1 MNLIQNERLEK
12 QMKQDSKIKKKIQV
26 SNKIYP
32 ILAGLS
38 DDLMFWAAINT
49 IFLTIVKG
57 FNASQIS
64 MLVAISSFSS
74 IIFEKTIFII
84 IKKIGNL
91 KSFKVGLAMFLLA
104 AIIITFAKNIFIVAI
119 GFIIYYLAFYF
130 TNMGNVILKRNLK
143 AINCEDDFVKIQS
156 KTSLIYAT
164 ATMIVSFIV
173 GFIFNVNNY
182 LPMIICILICII
194 NLYLSRYLY
203 EYKDKKIMT
212 EDSNENN
219 NKVNWSKV
227 IILIILVYGL
237 LYATVESLQ
246 ENGKIF
252 IQYRM
257 QNFIPIAKTS
267 IYLTII
273 IAFSRVARVLSNLL
287 FNKIYSILKSKLIIL
302 LNILLLSSIIF
313 MILGFVMPCN
323 VIGVIIMGI
332 GFLILLFI
340 RDPIAIFTKLELFN
354 NCKVKDQESVIH
366 KYNLCRKIVRC
377 FLATSASLLLLKIN
391 MLYLMIF
398 LFVLCLMYLCLTIKL
413 FKKL

>member
-1 MNLIQNERLEK
+1 MQK
-12 QMKQDSKIKKKIQV
+12 DSTINNKIKI

-32 ILAGLS
+32 FLVGLS

-64 MLVAISSFSS
+64 RLVAIASFSS
-74 IIFEKTIFII
+74 IIFERTMFII
-84 IKKIGNL
+84 IKRIGNL
-91 KSFKVGLAMFLLA
+91 RSFRVGLVMLLLA
-104 AIIITFAKNIFIVAI
+104 AIIITFTKNIFSVAI
-119 GFIIYYLAFYF
+119 GFIIYYLAYYF
-130 TNMGNVILKRNLK
+130 TNMSNVILKRNLK
-143 AINCEDDFVKIQS
+143 AINCENDFAKIQS

-164 ATMIVSFIV
+164 ATMIISFIV
-173 GFIFNVNNY
+173 GFLFNINNY
-182 LPMIICILICII
+182 LPMIMCILICII

-203 EYKDKKIMT
+203 EYKDKKIMI
-212 EDSNENN
+212 EDNNENS
-219 NKVNWSKV
+219 NKVNWSKI
-227 IILIILVYGL
+227 IILIIFVYGL

-287 FNKIYSILKSKLIIL
+287 FNKIHNILKSKLIIL
-302 LNILLLSSIIF
+302 LNVLLISSIAF
-313 MILGFVMPCN
+313 MILGFIIPYN
-323 VIGVIIMGI
+323 TIGVIIMGI
-332 GFLILLFI
+332 GFFILLFV

-354 NCKVKDQESVIH
+354 NCKVKDQEEVIH

-391 MLYLMIF
+391 MLYLMMS

>member
-1 MNLIQNERLEK
+1 MQKDNIINN
-12 QMKQDSKIKKKIQV
+12 KIKI

-32 ILAGLS
+32 FLAGLS
-38 DDLMFWAAINT
+38 DDLMFWASINT

-64 MLVAISSFSS
+64 MLVAIASFSS
-74 IIFEKTIFII
+74 IIFERTMFRII
-84 IKKIGNL
+84 IRIGNL
-91 KSFKVGLAMFLLA
+91 KSFRMGLVMLLSA
-104 AIIITFAKNIFIVAI
+104 AIILTFAKKLFIIAI
-119 GFIIYYLAFYF
+119 GFIIYYLAYYF

-143 AINCEDDFVKIQS
+143 AINRENEFAKIQS

-173 GFIFNVNNY
+173 GFLFNVNNY

-194 NLYLSRYLY
+194 NLYLSKYLY
-203 EYKDKKIMT
+203 EYKDEKNIV
-212 EDSNENN
+212 EDNN
-219 NKVNWSKV
+219 KNKVNWSKI

-257 QNFIPIAKTS
+257 ENFISIDKTS

-287 FNKIYSILKSKLIIL
+287 FNKIHHMLKSKLIIL
-302 LNILLLSSIIF
+302 LNILLLSSIAF
-313 MILGFVMPCN
+313 MISGFIIPYN
-323 VIGVIIMGI
+323 TIGVIIMGI
-332 GFLILLFI
+332 GFFILLFI

-354 NCKVKDQESVIH
+354 NCEIKDQEEVIH

-377 FLATSASLLLLKIN
+377 FLATSASLLLLKVN
-391 MLYLMIF
+391 MLYLMVI
-398 LFVLCLMYLCLTIKL
+398 LFMLCLIYLCLTIKL